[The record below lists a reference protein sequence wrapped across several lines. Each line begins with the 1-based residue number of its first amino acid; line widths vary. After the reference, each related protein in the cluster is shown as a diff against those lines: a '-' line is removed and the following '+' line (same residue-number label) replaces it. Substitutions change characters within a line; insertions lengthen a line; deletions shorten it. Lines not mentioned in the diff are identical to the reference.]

1 MTRRRTSPLAVTFV
15 SGRGRGALIGPLPL
29 PQAWKVAT
37 FLPTAGLTFTAEPS
51 ARAPVTQYS
60 FLGEVSTFCL

>member
-1 MTRRRTSPLAVTFV
+1 MTRRRTQ
-15 SGRGRGALIGPLPL
+15 ALGCDLCGWAWAWAWIGPLLL
-29 PQAWKVAT
+29 PHAWNAAA
-37 FLPTAGLTFTAEPS
+37 FLPTAGLTFTAKPR